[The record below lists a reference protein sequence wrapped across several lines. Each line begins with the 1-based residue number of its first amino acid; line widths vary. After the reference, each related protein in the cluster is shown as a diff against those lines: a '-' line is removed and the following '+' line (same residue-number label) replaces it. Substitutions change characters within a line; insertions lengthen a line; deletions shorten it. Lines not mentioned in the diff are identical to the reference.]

1 MPRRPYTRSVDP
13 ESGATMHNF
22 TVSNVKLVL
31 AMIGQI
37 LGTMVTCLTVL
48 WLIAEPRVVAA
59 VKQYDQQE
67 IAPRLERRFER
78 IDRDREEQ
86 DRRWE
91 KALSEIK
98 DDVKWLVREKQS
110 ENAKAG
116 GR

>member
-1 MPRRPYTRSVDP
+1 MARRPYTQSIDP
-13 ESGATMHNF
+13 ESGRTVHNISVP
-22 TVSNVKLVL
+22 TVKLVA

-37 LGTMVTCLTVL
+37 VGTMATCLTVL
-48 WLIAEPRVVAA
+48 WFIAEPRIVAA

-67 IAPRLERRFER
+67 IQPRMERRFER
-78 IDRDREEQ
+78 IDHDSEEQ

-98 DDVKWLVREKQS
+98 DDVRWLVREKKS
-110 ENAKAG
+110 ENERRE